1 MNTTSTPRTD
11 AENDT
16 QAELAA
22 WELLQECRRELADAK
37 AWSSKLA
44 DVADDLRAD
53 LEDAREQR
61 DRLAEALHAML
72 SEVGNDYLACKQEA
86 REALATM
93 EGGQDD

>member
-1 MNTTSTPRTD
+1 MNTTLTPRTD

-37 AWSSKLA
+37 TWSSKLA
-44 DVADDLRAD
+44 DVADDLRAE

-61 DRLAEALHAML
+61 DRLAEALRKIKKWGCAQGHCA
-72 SEVGNDYLACKQEA
+72 EIAQ
-86 REALATM
+86 EALATM